1 MKQTAVNWLI
11 EQLNLIEW
19 IEDDGLPH
27 IHLKIVEEAKEM
39 EKQQI
44 MDAVEYHIDLLN
56 QTEISNNEIKL
67 ASIERLKI
75 RLESSENIQIASADA
90 LGFFIGAEWY
100 REQLK
105 QRQ

>member
-1 MKQTAVNWLI
+1 MTQTAVEFLFNELWELPKDKFNWNTILS
-11 EQLNLIEW
+11 
-19 IEDDGLPH
+19 
-27 IHLKIVEEAKEM
+27 KAKEM
-39 EKQQI
+39 EKKQI

-56 QTEISNNEIKL
+56 EIEISNNEIKL

-105 QRQ
+105 NKI